1 MVFNPLLVSALIV
14 NPLRYF
20 FANYASKV
28 ELQWDPDPKKSQIE
42 IGTVNDFNTIPLE
55 QKPRV
60 LIDRG
65 NYQIQKT
72 GLTDNMMSAP
82 GVKESLG
89 LMHRTNMVFIQGM
102 MVVNV
107 EANNEG
113 TCELIT
119 DMVSNFIVWSR
130 PILCDSQGFKEFG
143 LPMQVSQPQVV
154 QEAKEKFS
162 VQISFPYI
170 KEENWTV
177 NQDAI
182 KIKNIFQTVSAEFP
196 KNS

>member
-20 FANYASKV
+20 FANYASNV
-28 ELQWDPDPKKSQIE
+28 ELQWDIDPKKSQIE
-42 IGTVNDFNTIPLE
+42 IGTVNDFNTVPLE

-65 NYQIQKT
+65 NYQIGKT
-72 GLTDNMMSAP
+72 GLTDNMMSEP
-82 GVKESLG
+82 GIKQSLG

-102 MVVNV
+102 MVITI

-113 TCELIT
+113 TCELLT
-119 DMVSNFIVWSR
+119 DMVSSFIVWSR

-143 LPMQVSQPQVV
+143 LPMSVSQPQVV
-154 QEAKEKFS
+154 QEDKEKFS
-162 VQISFPYI
+162 VQISFPYS
-170 KEENWTV
+170 KEDNWTV

-182 KIKNIFQTVSAEFP
+182 KIKNIFQTVSAQLTP
-196 KNS
+196 P